1 MGQVQSLIL
10 LPNKLMEVLA
20 GEDSGSVTTPKAA
33 HHDYGTGQWTSSSQ
47 QVFDCELPSK
57 RTQSPLQGKHCKQSG
72 AAGISSKGI
81 LPAYLHKISQLIR

>member
-1 MGQVQSLIL
+1 MDQVQSLIL

-33 HHDYGTGQWTSSSQ
+33 HHAYGTGQWTSSSQ

-57 RTQSPLQGKHCKQSG
+57 QTEPQGKHRRQSG
-72 AAGISSKGI
+72 AAGISSKGT
-81 LPAYLHKISQLIR
+81 LPAYLHEISQLIC